1 MDQKATFVCSLSNYM
16 CIRFFN
22 LDFFIWC
29 LVWILVCAACRTG
42 NKVIEESRVGF
53 EFISV
58 LGQQTERDIWLLHQ
72 LKTLQ
77 CVIMDWEEAYK
88 NFSDSNIVYYS
99 ELLMADR
106 ELDQSSWYKPK
117 DDSFRQFREEINQW
131 LRDEALEIGPN
142 DCVSQVG
149 SMSSRRYKKS
159 PSVIS
164 SLASSTSSAR
174 MNVENIPSVQTEVLH
189 KSLW

>member
-1 MDQKATFVCSLSNYM
+1 
-16 CIRFFN
+16 
-22 LDFFIWC
+22 
-29 LVWILVCAACRTG
+29 
-42 NKVIEESRVGF
+42 
-53 EFISV
+53 
-58 LGQQTERDIWLLHQ
+58 
-72 LKTLQ
+72 
-77 CVIMDWEEAYK
+77 MDWEEAYK
-88 NFSDSNIVYYS
+88 NFSDSNIAYYS

-142 DCVSQVG
+142 DSVSQVG

-159 PSVIS
+159 PSVTS

-174 MNVENIPSVQTEVLH
+174 MNVENIPSVRTEVLH
-189 KSLW
+189 KSL